1 MRATGARRFGRC
13 VPARCTGAGQAVH
26 TGAHRQADQQRLHE
40 RRAAPAEGR
49 GRPAVER
56 AGRSTQPASCLRVR
70 ASAERLAAAAP
81 GGRIP
86 WAVDASTAS
95 CQPRTPARPCPE
107 FSAVGN
113 LWCAAWLAC
122 RYRRRCGLPG
132 AKRRTIGALPVE
144 FERRTALMWT
154 RAGNTG
160 AESASL
166 PQLARRLGAPSHP
179 LDPRAALRRVSG
191 RRPVQMWHWQRRKE
205 APPRIGHGRLGYAN
219 LKMLQMPR
227 SRSRAVTPEFSST

>member
-13 VPARCTGAGQAVH
+13 VPARCTGAGQAVR

-49 GRPAVER
+49 GRPTVER

-95 CQPRTPARPCPE
+95 CQHRTPARPCPE

-154 RAGNTG
+154 RAGNTVV
-160 AESASL
+160 
-166 PQLARRLGAPSHP
+166 R
-179 LDPRAALRRVSG
+179 
-191 RRPVQMWHWQRRKE
+191 
-205 APPRIGHGRLGYAN
+205 RIGIPATACTATGRTFA
-219 LKMLQMPR
+219 PTR
-227 SRSRAVTPEFSST
+227 SSRSPPKSHWKTAGADVALAEAQRGTAANRARTARIRELEDAPNAQIQIEDCDA